1 MDNRKEEDKPPH
13 NQIVNYFFVL
23 KGWDYKTLEFYRKN
37 KIYYGRYVAPAK
49 KLLTL
54 CDGDVKR
61 AKECLDK
68 ISRWAE
74 SRKLNWA
81 IETIFKKW
89 LEIDKLE
96 PKEKE
101 PYFKGMR
108 MIKNN
113 NKWYCLN
120 VDGRWLEF
128 VGSES
133 KIIYK

>member
-23 KGWDYKTLEFYRKN
+23 KDWDYKTPEFYRKN

-54 CDGDVKR
+54 CDGSVKR
-61 AKECLDK
+61 AKECLDI

-74 SRKLNWA
+74 SRNLSWA

-89 LEIDKLE
+89 LEIDKLK
-96 PKEKE
+96 PREKE
-101 PYFKGMR
+101 PYFEGMKIVKKG
-108 MIKNN
+108 
-113 NKWYCLN
+113 NKKYCI
-120 VDGRWLEF
+120 DPSGKWLEF
-128 VGSES
+128 VGDES